1 MKETDMNIRRKTT
14 AALCAAA
21 LMVAQ
26 AFVAIPA
33 SAHHGW
39 GTFDTTKAF
48 YIQGLVTDVQ
58 WGNPH
63 SKVRLRIESTK
74 VPDGFTQRALPQ
86 GADEQNAKLT
96 FASARPYDGEHK
108 ELHLILAGPGWME
121 RWGLDR
127 PLQVGEKIE
136 AVGYVAAD
144 GHDELRPVMF
154 WLENGQGFW
163 QQLTAFPQEPQ
174 PAE

>member
-1 MKETDMNIRRKTT
+1 MTFKRKTT
-14 AALCAAA
+14 VALCAAA
-21 LMVAQ
+21 FMVAQ
-26 AFVAIPA
+26 ALVAVPA

-48 YIQGLVTDVQ
+48 YIQGTVTDVR

-63 SKVRLRIESTK
+63 SEVKLKIENTRL
-74 VPDGFTQRALPQ
+74 PAGFAQRALPQ
-86 GADEQNAKLT
+86 GADEENAKLT
-96 FASARPYDGEHK
+96 FASARPYDGQHT
-108 ELHLILAGPGWME
+108 ELHLILAGPGWMD

-127 PLQVGEKIE
+127 PLKVGEKIE

-154 WLENGQGFW
+154 WLENGQGVW
-163 QQLTAFPQEPQ
+163 QQLTAFPQQPQ